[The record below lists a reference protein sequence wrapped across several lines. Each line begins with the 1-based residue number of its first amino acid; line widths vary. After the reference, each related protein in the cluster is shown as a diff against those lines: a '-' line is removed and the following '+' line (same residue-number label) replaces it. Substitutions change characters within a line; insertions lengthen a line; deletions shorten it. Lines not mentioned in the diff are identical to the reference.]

1 MLPRYGR
8 MQYGSYQIMPYR
20 EKLDEI
26 AEEFLNS
33 DALKEMYK
41 SFLEKLDTLSQ
52 TMDTAAGTDI
62 ATIKDTEIKKLH
74 KQIGNIIL
82 DQIKDMR
89 AANYK
94 SSRLDKPFVER
105 QFEKTEAPLL
115 ERTVIIQNGKST
127 WK

>member
-1 MLPRYGR
+1 
-8 MQYGSYQIMPYR
+8 
-20 EKLDEI
+20 
-26 AEEFLNS
+26 
-33 DALKEMYK
+33 MYK

-52 TMDTAAGTDI
+52 TMDTAAGMDI

-105 QFEKTEAPLL
+105 QFEKTEAHLL
-115 ERTVIIQNGKST
+115 EKNSNNPEWKEYLEVKRQLEHVNSEGEKGESFLFT
-127 WK
+127 WMSRNT